1 MSRLHHLYGLLRY
14 LMMLLS
20 GIIFVSG
27 LVLFGLGVWIRYGAA
42 TFVQVMG
49 SFSAQLV
56 TISYVCMCLGAILSL
71 LGFIGCY
78 GAWSE
83 NRCLIMLYFFIVSM
97 MFTAEVTGVIFILV
111 YKDLVEVTIRGAS
124 KDSLRMSYMGPTAA
138 DPISTAWNTIM
149 VHYKCC
155 GFDNSTA
162 DFKNSVFSANTGLLY
177 PKTCCVDLTSSA
189 CDGLDTTQGLIHP
202 KSCITK
208 LINVIQDQSVI
219 FGSTASGI
227 CVMES
232 VPKNGASRDFESSG
246 NGPVDEQEPIRGT
259 VKVVKLNPNNLGLS
273 GLFRR
278 GGISL
283 RGAPGPRM
291 PFPAFL
297 SSGRPGPPALPA
309 KAAAVP
315 LHPLSHLHHDSQG
328 NGGVGM
334 KKRQGFEMW
343 QRAMDK
349 SDHSKTM
356 SMSLPLS
363 LKDSANRQSCAAV
376 PFTQRITSEGC
387 NAVTVHNKLCFGQC
401 SSLFVP
407 SGWESA
413 RLTGAGGHR
422 RAPCSRC
429 APSKAHTVTVPL
441 RCGMEVR
448 EKRVMVVEECKCETG
463 REEGN
468 IEAVASMHL

>member
-1 MSRLHHLYGLLRY
+1 MTFFINFVF
-14 LMMLLS
+14 LS
-20 GIIFVSG
+20 
-27 LVLFGLGVWIRYGAA
+27 
-42 TFVQVMG
+42 T
-49 SFSAQLV
+49 FSAV
-56 TISYVCMCLGAILSL
+56 ALSL
-71 LGFIGCY
+71 PF
-78 GAWSE
+78 
-83 NRCLIMLYFFIVSM
+83 
-97 MFTAEVTGVIFILV
+97 
-111 YKDLVEVTIRGAS
+111 
-124 KDSLRMSYMGPTAA
+124 P
-138 DPISTAWNTIM
+138 
-149 VHYKCC
+149 H
-155 GFDNSTA
+155 NSI
-162 DFKNSVFSANTGLLY
+162 K
-177 PKTCCVDLTSSA
+177 
-189 CDGLDTTQGLIHP
+189 
-202 KSCITK
+202 
-208 LINVIQDQSVI
+208 
-219 FGSTASGI
+219 
-227 CVMES
+227 S

-273 GLFRR
+273 G
-278 GGISL
+278 
-283 RGAPGPRM
+283 APGPRM

-297 SSGRPGPPALPA
+297 STGRPGPPALPA

-334 KKRQGFEMW
+334 RKRQGFEMW

-349 SDHSKTM
+349 SDHSKAM

-376 PFTQRITSEGC
+376 PFTQRITSDGC
-387 NAVTVHNKLCFGQC
+387 DAVTVHNKLCFGQC
-401 SSLFVP
+401 SSLFIP

-422 RAPCSRC
+422 SAPCSRC

>member
-1 MSRLHHLYGLLRY
+1 
-14 LMMLLS
+14 
-20 GIIFVSG
+20 
-27 LVLFGLGVWIRYGAA
+27 
-42 TFVQVMG
+42 
-49 SFSAQLV
+49 
-56 TISYVCMCLGAILSL
+56 
-71 LGFIGCY
+71 
-78 GAWSE
+78 
-83 NRCLIMLYFFIVSM
+83 M
-97 MFTAEVTGVIFILV
+97 MFAAEVTGVIFILV

-124 KDSLRMSYMGPTAA
+124 KDSLQMSYMGPTAA

-162 DFKNSVFSANTGLLY
+162 DFKNSVFSANSGLLY
-177 PKTCCVDLTSSA
+177 PKTCCVDLTSTA

-232 VPKNGASRDFESSG
+232 IPKNGARRDFESSG

-259 VKVVKLNPNNLGLS
+259 VKVVKLNPNNLGQS

-278 GGISL
+278 GGIFP
-283 RGAPGPRM
+283 RGAPGPRI

-297 SSGRPGPPALPA
+297 SMGRPGPPALPA

-315 LHPLSHLHHDSQG
+315 LHPLSHLHNDGQG

-376 PFTQRITSEGC
+376 PFTQRIMSEGC
-387 NAVTVHNKLCFGQC
+387 DTVMVHNKLCFGQC

-413 RLTGAGGHR
+413 RLTDAGGHR

-468 IEAVASMHL
+468 IEGVASMHL

>member
-1 MSRLHHLYGLLRY
+1 MINGNNTLNTYVNK
-14 LMMLLS
+14 
-20 GIIFVSG
+20 VSG

>member
-1 MSRLHHLYGLLRY
+1 MTSFINFVF
-14 LMMLLS
+14 LS
-20 GIIFVSG
+20 
-27 LVLFGLGVWIRYGAA
+27 
-42 TFVQVMG
+42 T
-49 SFSAQLV
+49 FSAV
-56 TISYVCMCLGAILSL
+56 ALSL
-71 LGFIGCY
+71 PF
-78 GAWSE
+78 
-83 NRCLIMLYFFIVSM
+83 
-97 MFTAEVTGVIFILV
+97 
-111 YKDLVEVTIRGAS
+111 
-124 KDSLRMSYMGPTAA
+124 P
-138 DPISTAWNTIM
+138 
-149 VHYKCC
+149 H
-155 GFDNSTA
+155 NSI
-162 DFKNSVFSANTGLLY
+162 K
-177 PKTCCVDLTSSA
+177 
-189 CDGLDTTQGLIHP
+189 
-202 KSCITK
+202 
-208 LINVIQDQSVI
+208 
-219 FGSTASGI
+219 
-227 CVMES
+227 S
-232 VPKNGASRDFESSG
+232 VPKNGTSRDFESSG

-278 GGISL
+278 GGISP
-283 RGAPGPRM
+283 RGAPSPRM
-291 PFPAFL
+291 PFPGFL
-297 SSGRPGPPALPA
+297 SMGRPGPPALPA

-315 LHPLSHLHHDSQG
+315 LHPLSHLHHDGQG

-387 NAVTVHNKLCFGQC
+387 DAVTVHNKLCFGQC

-429 APSKAHTVTVPL
+429 APSKAHKVTVPL

>member
-1 MSRLHHLYGLLRY
+1 
-14 LMMLLS
+14 
-20 GIIFVSG
+20 
-27 LVLFGLGVWIRYGAA
+27 
-42 TFVQVMG
+42 MG

>member
-1 MSRLHHLYGLLRY
+1 MTFFINFVF
-14 LMMLLS
+14 LS
-20 GIIFVSG
+20 
-27 LVLFGLGVWIRYGAA
+27 
-42 TFVQVMG
+42 T
-49 SFSAQLV
+49 FSAV
-56 TISYVCMCLGAILSL
+56 ALSL
-71 LGFIGCY
+71 PF
-78 GAWSE
+78 
-83 NRCLIMLYFFIVSM
+83 
-97 MFTAEVTGVIFILV
+97 
-111 YKDLVEVTIRGAS
+111 
-124 KDSLRMSYMGPTAA
+124 P
-138 DPISTAWNTIM
+138 
-149 VHYKCC
+149 H
-155 GFDNSTA
+155 NSI
-162 DFKNSVFSANTGLLY
+162 K
-177 PKTCCVDLTSSA
+177 
-189 CDGLDTTQGLIHP
+189 
-202 KSCITK
+202 
-208 LINVIQDQSVI
+208 
-219 FGSTASGI
+219 
-227 CVMES
+227 S

-278 GGISL
+278 GGISP

-291 PFPAFL
+291 PFPGFL
-297 SSGRPGPPALPA
+297 SMGRPGPPALPA
-309 KAAAVP
+309 KAAA
-315 LHPLSHLHHDSQG
+315 
-328 NGGVGM
+328 
-334 KKRQGFEMW
+334 KRQGFEMW

-387 NAVTVHNKLCFGQC
+387 DAVTVHNKLCFGQC